1 MPGEAGAGSRPPG
14 QSPRAAGVPPYNGA
28 SPSPPA
34 MPESTAVL
42 PTSLPRPH
50 RLLGLAGLLVVFL
63 LVGLASYRISERYG
77 TEGMRLAASH
87 QLDILGAVIDSEV
100 TRHASIP
107 SAVELNA
114 DVLGLLRT
122 PDDAQDLRQ
131 AAANRFLQKLNDH
144 LGGPA
149 IFVLDTAGRVVAS
162 SDWIFSDNLL
172 GADLSYMPFFLDA
185 VRGSP
190 ARHYAVDH
198 VRQEPGYYFA
208 LPIRDEAQE
217 WKIVGVA
224 VVKSGIREVERR
236 WLAQEAPALIVDRND
251 VVLLASPPEW
261 RYATLRPQPQ
271 EALAKLGRQQFAGQP
286 LGAIS
291 LNLDLDG
298 ADAGRVV
305 RLPKHLR
312 DDVAPA
318 RGARPYLALA
328 RNLPGTAWR
337 IVVFADLRPVGV
349 QAATHAALS
358 VAALGCLLL
367 GVLYTRQRRR
377 LARGREEARAMLER
391 ANQELECKVRE
402 RTVDLSAAVTG
413 LQREVQE
420 RQRAEQTLRAAQDEL
435 VQAAKLA
442 VLGQMAT
449 GITHELSQPL
459 GAIRTLA
466 ANAAE
471 FMRRGDLDTSG
482 KNLAIVEQLTEQMG
496 NIIGPLK
503 TFARKSPAVSTAVD
517 VAQAVD
523 AALFLFDARLKKEA
537 VVVERKIGPGGSMAW
552 CDRNRL
558 QQVLVNLIGNAIDA
572 MHDEPLR
579 RLSITTERAS
589 SGQVAL
595 AVTDSGYGFSE
606 EALAHLFEPFFT
618 TKQPGEGLGL
628 GLTIS
633 RDILRDFG
641 GDLMAGPAPGGGARF
656 VVLLPPLPPDHRESP

>member
-1 MPGEAGAGSRPPG
+1 
-14 QSPRAAGVPPYNGA
+14 
-28 SPSPPA
+28 
-34 MPESTAVL
+34 MPESAAL

-50 RLLGLAGLLVVFL
+50 RVLGLAGLLVAFL
-63 LVGLASYRISERYG
+63 LLGFASYRISERYAI
-77 TEGMRLAASH
+77 EGMREAASH
-87 QLDILGAVIDSEV
+87 QLDILAAAIDSEV

-149 IFVLDTAGRVVAS
+149 IFVLDTRGRVVAS

-172 GADLSYMPFFLDA
+172 GADLSYMPFFRDA
-185 VRGSP
+185 VRGTP

-208 LPIRDEAQE
+208 LPIRDETQD
-217 WKIVGVA
+217 WRIIGVA

-236 WLAQEAPALIVDRND
+236 WLEQEAPALIVDRND
-251 VVLLASPPEW
+251 VVLLASPPDW
-261 RYATLRPQPQ
+261 RYATLRPQPK
-271 EALAKLGRQQFAGQP
+271 EALASLGRQQFAGQP

-291 LNLDLDG
+291 LNIDLAG
-298 ADAGRVV
+298 ADQGRVV
-305 RLPKHLR
+305 RLPKHLQG
-312 DDVAPA
+312 DVAPA
-318 RGARPYLALA
+318 QGARPYLALA
-328 RNLPGTAWR
+328 RNLSGTAWR
-337 IVVFADLRPVGV
+337 IVVFSDLRPVEV

-358 VAALGCLLL
+358 IAALGCLLL

-377 LARGREEARAMLER
+377 LARGREEARALLER
-391 ANQELECKVRE
+391 ANQELERKVDA
-402 RTVDLSAAVTG
+402 RTADLSDAVAG
-413 LQREVQE
+413 LQREVLE

-517 VAQAVD
+517 VAQAAD
-523 AALFLFDARLKKEA
+523 SALFLFDSRLRKE
-537 VVVERKIGPGGSMAW
+537 
-552 CDRNRL
+552 
-558 QQVLVNLIGNAIDA
+558 
-572 MHDEPLR
+572 
-579 RLSITTERAS
+579 
-589 SGQVAL
+589 
-595 AVTDSGYGFSE
+595 
-606 EALAHLFEPFFT
+606 
-618 TKQPGEGLGL
+618 
-628 GLTIS
+628 
-633 RDILRDFG
+633 
-641 GDLMAGPAPGGGARF
+641 
-656 VVLLPPLPPDHRESP
+656 

>member
-1 MPGEAGAGSRPPG
+1 MATG
-14 QSPRAAGVPPYNGA
+14 RAAGGSRARPRAGRVRPYNDGSL
-28 SPSPPA
+28 SPLA
-34 MPESTAVL
+34 MPDSTAA
-42 PTSLPRPH
+42 PPPSLPRPH
-50 RLLGLAGLLVVFL
+50 RILGLAGLLVAFL
-63 LVGLASYRISERYG
+63 LLGLAAYRISEGYG
-77 TEGMRLAASH
+77 IEGMRQAASH
-87 QLDILGAVIDSEV
+87 QLDILGAAIDSEV

-114 DVLGLLRT
+114 DVRDLLRG
-122 PDDAQDLRQ
+122 PQENQDIRQ
-131 AAANRFLQKLNDH
+131 VAANRFLEQLNDH

-149 IFVLDTAGRVVAS
+149 IFVLDIRGRVVAS

-172 GADLSYMPFFLDA
+172 DADLSYMPFFRDA

-208 LPIRDEAQE
+208 LPIRDETQE
-217 WKIVGVA
+217 WKIIGVA

-261 RYATLRPQPQ
+261 RYATLRPQAK
-271 EALAKLGRQQFAGQP
+271 EALASLGRQQFAGQP

-291 LNLDLDG
+291 LDIDLAG
-298 ADAGRVV
+298 ADEGRVV

-312 DDVAPA
+312 DDVAPPH
-318 RGARPYLALA
+318 GARPYLAMA
-328 RNLPGTAWR
+328 RNLSGTAWR
-337 IVVFADLRPVGV
+337 IVVFSDLRPVGV

-367 GVLYTRQRRR
+367 GVLYSRQRRR

-391 ANQELECKVRE
+391 ANLELECKVAE
-402 RTVDLSAAVTG
+402 RTADLSDAVAG

-449 GITHELSQPL
+449 GITHELNQPL
-459 GAIRTLA
+459 GAVRTLA

-471 FMRRGDLDTSG
+471 FMRRGDLATSA
-482 KNLAIVEQLTEQMG
+482 KNLALVDQLTAQMG

-503 TFARKSPAVSTAVD
+503 TFARKSPAVSAAVD

-523 AALFLFDARLKKEA
+523 AALFLFEARLKKLNVA
-537 VVVERKIGPGGSMAW
+537 VHRQFGLHSWIAW
-552 CDRNRL
+552 CDQNRL

-572 MHDEPLR
+572 MADEPQR
-579 RLSITTERAS
+579 QLSFAADWAS

-595 AVTDSGYGFSE
+595 AVSDSGCGFSE
-606 EALAHLFEPFFT
+606 AALEHLFEPFFT
-618 TKQPGEGLGL
+618 TKQKGEGLGL

-641 GDLMAGPAPGGGARF
+641 GELLAGPAPGGGARF
-656 VVLLPPLPPDHRESP
+656 VILLPAVPPAAPQKAQP

>member
-1 MPGEAGAGSRPPG
+1 MTHRLNGEGKGES
-14 QSPRAAGVPPYNGA
+14 PYNGD
-28 SPSPPA
+28 SLFPFA
-34 MPESTAVL
+34 MPDSNAL

-50 RLLGLAGLLVVFL
+50 RALGLAGLLVAFL
-63 LVGLASYRISERYG
+63 LLGLFSYRISERYG
-77 TEGMRLAASH
+77 IERMREAATH
-87 QLDILGAVIDSEV
+87 QLDILGAAIDSEV

-107 SAVELNA
+107 SAVELSPDVVA
-114 DVLGLLRT
+114 LLRAPQEAQDVLQ
-122 PDDAQDLRQ
+122 PP
-131 AAANRFLQKLNDH
+131 ANRFLQKLNDH

-149 IFVLDTAGRVVAS
+149 IFVLDTSGRVVAS

-172 GADLSYMPFFLDA
+172 GADLSYMPFFRDA
-185 VRGSP
+185 VRGTP

-198 VRQEPGYYFA
+198 VRHEPGYYFA
-208 LPIRDEAQE
+208 LPIRDETQD
-217 WKIVGVA
+217 WKIIGVA
-224 VVKSGIREVERR
+224 VVKSGIRELERR
-236 WLAQEAPALIVDRND
+236 WLAQETPSLIVDRND

-261 RYATLRPQPQ
+261 RYATLRAQ
-271 EALAKLGRQQFAGQP
+271 EPAALERLGRQQFAGQP

-291 LNLDLDG
+291 LDIDLEG
-298 ADAGRVV
+298 ADEGVVV

-312 DDVAPA
+312 ADVTAA
-318 RGARPYLALA
+318 QGARPYLALS
-328 RNLPGTAWR
+328 RNLSGTAWR
-337 IVVFADLRPVGV
+337 IVVFSDLRPVSV

-358 VAALGCLLL
+358 VFALGCLLL
-367 GVLYTRQRRR
+367 GILYLRQRRR
-377 LARGREEARAMLER
+377 LARGREEARALLER
-391 ANQELECKVRE
+391 ANQDLERKVEE
-402 RTVDLSAAVTG
+402 RTADLSDAVAG

-471 FMRRGDLDTSG
+471 FMRRGDMATTE
-482 KNLAIVEQLTEQMG
+482 KNLAIVGQLTEQMG

-523 AALFLFDARLKKEA
+523 AALFLFESRLKKENAA
-537 VVVERKIGPGGSMAW
+537 VDRQIEPNFWIAW

-558 QQVLVNLIGNAIDA
+558 QQVLVNLIGNALDA
-572 MHDEPLR
+572 MQDEPVR
-579 RLSITTERAS
+579 RLSFSVERAS
-589 SGQVAL
+589 SGQLAL
-595 AVTDSGYGFSE
+595 AVSDSGYGFSE

-641 GDLMAGPAPGGGARF
+641 GDLLAGPAPGGGARF
-656 VVLLPPLPPDHRESP
+656 VVLLPPLPPQPIPQTGA

>member
-1 MPGEAGAGSRPPG
+1 
-14 QSPRAAGVPPYNGA
+14 
-28 SPSPPA
+28 
-34 MPESTAVL
+34 MPESDIIS
-42 PTSLPRPH
+42 PYSLPNPH
-50 RLLGLAGLLVVFL
+50 RVLGVAGLFVAFL
-63 LVGLASYRISERYG
+63 LLGLASYRVSENYG
-77 TEGMRLAASH
+77 VESMRQAASH
-87 QLDILGAVIDSEV
+87 QLDILGAAIDSEV
-100 TRHASIP
+100 TRHASVP
-107 SAVELNA
+107 SAVELNP
-114 DVLGLLRT
+114 DVVTLLRA
-122 PDDAQDLRQ
+122 PSEEADIRQ
-131 AAANRFLQKLNDH
+131 AEANRFLQKLNDH

-149 IFVLDTAGRVVAS
+149 IFVLDLSGRVVAS

-172 GADLSYMPFFLDA
+172 GSDLSYMPFFRDA
-185 VRGSP
+185 VRGTP

-198 VRQEPGYYFA
+198 IRHEPGYYFA
-208 LPIRDEAQE
+208 LPIRDESRE
-217 WKIVGVA
+217 WAIIGVA

-261 RYATLRPQPQ
+261 RYATLGRQPTAVL
-271 EALAKLGRQQFAGQP
+271 ERLGRQQFAGQA

-291 LNLDLDG
+291 LDIDLAG
-298 ADAGRVV
+298 ADEGRVV

-318 RGARPYLALA
+318 QGARPYLAMA

-337 IVVFADLRPVGV
+337 IVVFSDLRAVGV

-367 GVLYTRQRRR
+367 GVLYARQRRR
-377 LARGREEARAMLER
+377 LARGREEARAMLEL
-391 ANQELECKVRE
+391 ANQELERKVE
-402 RTVDLSAAVTG
+402 ARTVDLSEAVSG

-420 RQRAEQTLRAAQDEL
+420 RQRAEQTLRAAQNEL

-459 GAIRTLA
+459 GAIRTLS

-471 FMRRGDLDTSG
+471 FMRRGEAATAER
-482 KNLAIVEQLTEQMG
+482 NLAIVEQLTEQMG

-503 TFARKSPAVSTAVD
+503 TFARKSPAVSSAVD
-517 VAQAVD
+517 IGQAVD
-523 AALFLFDARLKKEA
+523 SALFLFESRLKKDA
-537 VVVERKIGPGGSMAW
+537 VIVERHFTPGATTAW

-558 QQVLVNLIGNAIDA
+558 QQVLVNLVGNALDA
-572 MHDEPLR
+572 MHDEPVR
-579 RLSITTERAS
+579 RLSFSSEAS
-589 SGQVAL
+589 STGKIAL
-595 AVTDSGYGFSE
+595 SVVDSGHGFSE
-606 EALAHLFEPFFT
+606 EAVAHLFEPFFT

-656 VVLLPPLPPDHRESP
+656 VVLLPPLSSGSA

>member
-1 MPGEAGAGSRPPG
+1 
-14 QSPRAAGVPPYNGA
+14 
-28 SPSPPA
+28 
-34 MPESTAVL
+34 MPESDTSL
-42 PTSLPRPH
+42 PSSLPRPH
-50 RLLGLAGLLVVFL
+50 RVLGLLGLLVAFL
-63 LVGLASYRISERYG
+63 LLALLSYRVSEHFG
-77 TEGMRLAASH
+77 IESMRRDASH
-87 QLDILGAVIDSEV
+87 QLDILGAAIDSEV

-107 SAVELNA
+107 SAVELNP
-114 DVLGLLRT
+114 DVLALLRA
-122 PDDAQDLRQ
+122 PSEAQDIRQ
-131 AAANRFLQKLNDH
+131 VEANRFLQKLNDH

-149 IFVLDTAGRVVAS
+149 IFVLDMTGRVVAS

-172 GADLSYMPFFLDA
+172 DSDLSYMPFFRDA
-185 VRGSP
+185 VRGTP

-198 VRQEPGYYFA
+198 VRHEPGYYFA
-208 LPIRDEAQE
+208 LPIRDETRE
-217 WKIVGVA
+217 WAIIGVA

-251 VVLLASPPEW
+251 VVLLASPSTW
-261 RYATLRPQPQ
+261 RYATLHQQPPAVL
-271 EALAKLGRQQFAGQP
+271 ERLGRQQFAGQP
-286 LGAIS
+286 LGTIS
-291 LNLDLDG
+291 LDIDLDG
-298 ADAGRVV
+298 TNEGKVIH
-305 RLPKHLR
+305 LPRHLR
-312 DDVAPA
+312 ADVPPTL
-318 RGARPYLALA
+318 GARPYLAMA
-328 RNLPGTAWR
+328 RHLSGTAWR
-337 IVVFADLRPVGV
+337 VVVFSDLRPVGV

-367 GVLYTRQRRR
+367 GILYTRQRRR

-391 ANQELECKVRE
+391 ANQELECKVE
-402 RTVDLSAAVTG
+402 KRTADLSEAVSG

-420 RQRAEQTLRAAQDEL
+420 RQRAEQTLRAAQAEL

-459 GAIRTLA
+459 GAIRTLS

-471 FMRRGDLDTSG
+471 FMRRGDAATAG

-503 TFARKSPAVSTAVD
+503 TFARKSPAVSSAVD
-517 VAQAVD
+517 LAQALD
-523 AALFLFDARLKKEA
+523 GALFLFESRLKKES
-537 VVVERKIGPGGSMAW
+537 VVIERRIAADAGMAW

-558 QQVLVNLIGNAIDA
+558 QQVLVNLIGNALDA
-572 MHDEPLR
+572 MQDEPVR
-579 RLSITTERAS
+579 RLSFAVDRAS
-589 SGQVAL
+589 SGKLAL
-595 AVTDSGYGFSE
+595 AVSDSGCGFSE

-656 VVLLPPLPPDHRESP
+656 VVLLPPLPADYRKPTP

>member
-1 MPGEAGAGSRPPG
+1 M
-14 QSPRAAGVPPYNGA
+14 
-28 SPSPPA
+28 
-34 MPESTAVL
+34 
-42 PTSLPRPH
+42 
-50 RLLGLAGLLVVFL
+50 
-63 LVGLASYRISERYG
+63 I
-77 TEGMRLAASH
+77 
-87 QLDILGAVIDSEV
+87 
-100 TRHASIP
+100 
-107 SAVELNA
+107 
-114 DVLGLLRT
+114 
-122 PDDAQDLRQ
+122 
-131 AAANRFLQKLNDH
+131 
-144 LGGPA
+144 
-149 IFVLDTAGRVVAS
+149 
-162 SDWIFSDNLL
+162 
-172 GADLSYMPFFLDA
+172 
-185 VRGSP
+185 
-190 ARHYAVDH
+190 
-198 VRQEPGYYFA
+198 
-208 LPIRDEAQE
+208 
-217 WKIVGVA
+217 GVA

-261 RYATLRPQPQ
+261 RYATLRPQPRDV
-271 EALAKLGRQQFAGQP
+271 LDRLGRQQFAGQP
-286 LGAIS
+286 LGEIS
-291 LNLDLDG
+291 LDIDLDG
-298 ADAGRVV
+298 ADEGRIV

-318 RGARPYLALA
+318 QGARPYLAMSRHLS
-328 RNLPGTAWR
+328 GTAWR
-337 IVVFADLRPVGV
+337 IVVFSDLRPVGI

-391 ANQELECKVRE
+391 ANQELERKVEE
-402 RTVDLSAAVTG
+402 RTADLSEAVAG

-449 GITHELSQPL
+449 GVTHELSQPL
-459 GAIRTLA
+459 GAIRTLS

-471 FMRRGDLDTSG
+471 FMRRGDSATAER
-482 KNLAIVEQLTEQMG
+482 NLAIVEQLTEQMG

-503 TFARKSPAVSTAVD
+503 TFARKSPAVSSAVD

-523 AALFLFDARLKKEA
+523 SALFLFESRLKKENVSVTRGIEA
-537 VVVERKIGPGGSMAW
+537 GRSIAW

-558 QQVLVNLIGNAIDA
+558 QQVLVNLIGNALDA
-572 MHDEPLR
+572 MREEPVR
-579 RLSITTERAS
+579 RLSFSVDVAS
-589 SGQVAL
+589 SGMLAL
-595 AVTDSGYGFSE
+595 AVSDSGYGFSE

-656 VVLLPPLPPDHRESP
+656 VVMLPPLPSLNRGTP